1 MKQHF
6 LIFFSFFFLGKIAA
20 QTKTPAE
27 YLQAYWYSPTT
38 KQMFVIKNDTRV
50 KYSNGNGKFVE
61 MEIMSQSSE
70 STELGTDIFIMK
82 LYQKKNDKMVY
93 ILKLYPD
100 SKALEI
106 TETGKRDKPIKFYNL
121 EDMMPNVK

>member
-1 MKQHF
+1 
-6 LIFFSFFFLGKIAA
+6 
-20 QTKTPAE
+20 
-27 YLQAYWYSPTT
+27 
-38 KQMFVIKNDTRV
+38 
-50 KYSNGNGKFVE
+50 
-61 MEIMSQSSE
+61 
-70 STELGTDIFIMK
+70 MK

>member
-1 MKQHF
+1 MKQRF
-6 LIFFSFFFLGKIAA
+6 LIFFCLFALGKMTA
-20 QTKTPAE
+20 QTKTPAD

-38 KQMFVIKNDTRV
+38 KQMFVIKNNTKV
-50 KYSNGNGKFVE
+50 KYSNGNGKFTE

-106 TETGKRDKPIKFYNL
+106 TETGKRDKPVKFYNL
-121 EDMMPNVK
+121 EEMIPNVK